1 MNTIVTGSI
10 AYDYLMTFPGRFVE
24 HILPDQLH
32 RISLSFLV
40 DEMRRQRGGCAANI
54 AYNLALL
61 GERPRLMGTVGQDFG
76 EYRAWLEEHG
86 VDTTLTHDEL
96 DLFTAS
102 FFVNTDQDGNQIA
115 SFYTGAMARA
125 RNLSLHD
132 LTSPPCSRGAGDSQP
147 QVSQAPHTVG
157 SPVTAAPVDL
167 VTISPN
173 DPEAMV
179 KYAAECRELSI
190 PYLYDPSQQIIRLS
204 GEDLQAGLEGCDL
217 LVVNE
222 YEFEML
228 REKTGLSTEVIRSAP
243 ARACVVTLGA
253 EGTRIWAE
261 KAVCDVPAV
270 PPEQASDP
278 TGVGDAFRAGLIKGL
293 ALGLPWE
300 LAGRMGS
307 LAATYTLEQPGPQ
320 SHHYILT
327 EFVARFRQ
335 HFDDEGALDEL
346 LIRSIRSK

>member
-1 MNTIVTGSI
+1 MNIVVTGSI

-76 EYRAWLEEHG
+76 EYRAWLERHG
-86 VDTTLTHDEL
+86 VDTSLTREEP

-125 RNLSLHD
+125 RNLSFHGLD
-132 LTSPPCSRGAGDSQP
+132 AGQ
-147 QVSQAPHTVG
+147 
-157 SPVTAAPVDL
+157 VDL
-167 VTISPN
+167 AIISPN

-179 KYAAECRELSI
+179 KYAAECRELDI

-204 GEDLQAGLEGCDL
+204 GENLQAGMEGCDL

-228 REKTGLSTEVIRSAP
+228 REKTGLSAEAIRSAP

-253 EGTRIWAE
+253 EGAHIWEKGTRCIIPSA
-261 KAVCDVPAV
+261 
-270 PPEQASDP
+270 PPRRTDDP
-278 TGVGDAFRAGLIKGL
+278 TGVGDAFRAGLVKGL
-293 ALGLPWE
+293 ALGLSWE
-300 LAGRMGS
+300 LAGRIGA
-307 LAATYTLEQPGPQ
+307 LAATYTLEQPDPQ
-320 SHHYILT
+320 SHRYTLT

-335 HFDDEGALDEL
+335 SFDDEGMLDEL
-346 LIRSIRSK
+346 SVGGGG

>member
-1 MNTIVTGSI
+1 MNVVVTGSI

-24 HILPDQLH
+24 HILPEQLH
-32 RISLSFLV
+32 HISVSFLV

-61 GERPRLMGTVGQDFG
+61 GERPQLMGTVGQDFR
-76 EYRAWLEEHG
+76 EYRAWLEQQG
-86 VDTTLTHDEL
+86 VDTSLTHDEP

-125 RNLSLHD
+125 RNLSFHD
-132 LTSPPCSRGAGDSQP
+132 LDAGL
-147 QVSQAPHTVG
+147 
-157 SPVTAAPVDL
+157 VDL
-167 VTISPN
+167 VIISPN

-179 KYAAECRELSI
+179 KYAAECRELGI

-204 GEDLQAGLEGCDL
+204 GADLSAGLEGCDL

-222 YEFEML
+222 YEFEMMQ
-228 REKTGLSTEVIRSAP
+228 EKTGSSAEAIRSAP
-243 ARACVVTLGA
+243 ARACVVTLGP
-253 EGTRIWAE
+253 EGAHVWADE
-261 KAVCDVPAV
+261 ALYEIPAV
-270 PPEQASDP
+270 PPQRADDP
-278 TGVGDAFRAGLIKGL
+278 TGVGDAFRAGLVKGL
-293 ALGLPWE
+293 ALGLSWD
-300 LAGRMGS
+300 LAGRMGA

-320 SHHYILT
+320 SHHYRLA

-335 HFDDEGALDEL
+335 NFDDDGRLDVLLVGGEG
-346 LIRSIRSK
+346 